1 MGKVSYP
8 AEWQEKAPRILESGH
23 LIVLVGGVDSGKTTF
38 ASYLVNRIIEAGLS
52 CAVVDTDVGQAS
64 IGPPGIISLGFP
76 ERPVERLSDIPMDS
90 FYFVGAVSPQRHL
103 LSCVVG
109 TRKMVEQ
116 ARKKKNPDRIVVDT
130 TGLVRGRVGRT
141 LKAYKLDL
149 LEPDVIVFFQRRKEL
164 EDLAR
169 IWERRTK
176 VFRLRVAAEVQRKTF
191 EERASNREEK
201 WRLYFAESTRHELPL
216 KELAFS
222 RGILGAGQ
230 PLEREAREKLSS
242 SLGKKIL
249 WAESSSEQGILVVEE
264 RLSEDELLWIK
275 TCLGLE
281 QADLHQL
288 SPLYFRGLLVALI
301 GEGGEARALGIVQ
314 ELDFES
320 EKISILSPLPA
331 GEKIAEIQ
339 FGSYRFPL
347 INGQPAFQRAAFR
360 PPEHGQPSED

>member
-1 MGKVSYP
+1 MGEVSYP
-8 AEWQEKAPRILESGH
+8 AEWQEKAPRILESGR
-23 LIVLVGGVDSGKTTF
+23 LIVLVGGIDSGKTTF

-52 CAVVDTDVGQAS
+52 CAVVDADVGQAS
-64 IGPPGIISLGFP
+64 IGPPAVISLGFP
-76 ERPVERLSDIPMDS
+76 ESPVERLSDIPMDS
-90 FYFVGAVSPQRHL
+90 FYFVGAISPQGHL
-103 LSCVVG
+103 LPCVVG

-116 ARKKKNPDRIVVDT
+116 AWKKRNPDRIVVDT

-169 IWERRTK
+169 VWERRAR

-191 EERASNREEK
+191 EERARSREEK
-201 WRLYFAESTRHELPL
+201 WRLYFAGSTRHELPL

-275 TCLGLE
+275 TCLGSE

-288 SPLYFRGLLVALI
+288 SPLYFRGLLVALLK
-301 GEGGEARALGIVQ
+301 GGEARALGIVQ
-314 ELDFES
+314 ELDFEG

-347 INGQPAFQRAAFR
+347 INGQPIFQRATFR
-360 PPEHGQPSED
+360 PPERSQSCGD